1 MQTPLKINARSLRV
15 AALGGGLLLAGT
27 GGWLTWSAR
36 QHQAQPMP
44 KMVYIASGY
53 GGFVPA
59 PVPAAKTTTALRG
72 ATKPV
77 RVKPADPVQPLREA
91 YNAGQYSAV
100 EAGTLR
106 LVSEAKTSRSQAVQE
121 QGAEAGSLLAYAA
134 ARRHDLTLARVRFAA
149 ARAEAARLPDKGK
162 QASLPGQVSP
172 TLEEDA
178 AFQHAVCT
186 NALGDPLGAE
196 KEYVAWMQH
205 YPESPL
211 RNAVVMRL
219 QKLHGGNLT
228 AAEEAVRQQA
238 SITAQV
244 RQKGREREASLCG
257 PECLAELLRRRG
269 ETSVSVHRL
278 ADAMHTSDRGTTL
291 AALAEA
297 AGHYGF
303 AARGLALTP
312 HGLGEQKLP
321 VIALVA
327 PGHYVLVD
335 RVSAAKVTLWDP
347 DGRGIGQGAARAVP
361 AALWQQQWRGVTLS
375 LAPPSPQ

>member
-1 MQTPLKINARSLRV
+1 MKTSKQKIATVS
-15 AALGGGLLLAGT
+15 AGLVLAG
-27 GGWLTWSAR
+27 GAAGWLGWVS
-36 QHQAQPMP
+36 QHPVKPGP
-44 KMVYIASGY
+44 KMVYVASGY
-53 GGFVPA
+53 GGFIPA
-59 PVPAAKTTTALRG
+59 LVARVKGTTAETQHYVG
-72 ATKPV
+72 KPPMV
-77 RVKPADPVQPLREA
+77 RPEDPVQPLREE

-100 EAGTLR
+100 EASALR
-106 LVSEAKTSRSQAVQE
+106 LVSQAGTSRNREVQE

-134 ARRHDLTLARVRFAA
+134 ARRHDLKLAQVRFAE

-162 QASLPGQVSP
+162 QADLPGQVSP

-186 NALGDPLGAE
+186 NALGDPAGAE
-196 KEYVAWMQH
+196 REYVTWMRI

-211 RNAVVMRL
+211 RNAVVLRL

-228 AAEEAVRQQA
+228 AAEEMLRQQA
-238 SITAQV
+238 SQVAQA
-244 RQKGREREASLCG
+244 RQRSRAREASLCG

-269 ETSVSVHRL
+269 EISVSVHRL

-291 AALAEA
+291 TALAEA
-297 AGHYGF
+297 AQCHGF

-312 HGLGEQKLP
+312 RGLGEQKLP

-335 RVSAAKVTLWDP
+335 GVSASKVTLWDP
-347 DGRGIGQGAARAVP
+347 DARGIGRGAARSVP
-361 AALWQQQWRGVTLS
+361 AAQWRQQWRGATLA
-375 LAPPSPQ
+375 LAPAQTAARE